1 MNEITI
7 TGNLVNDPILRT
19 VSTQVVAKFRI
30 AHNHRYRDQQS
41 GEWTD
46 GGTTYI
52 DVSCW
57 RSLAENVGLSLGKGS
72 AVIVTGRLRSK
83 ERTLEVAGS
92 TEKRTFYEIEA
103 TTVGPDLSRGATHAV
118 DTKREAAERQEERAV
133 EGALAAMDPWAPRE
147 PQPV

>member
-57 RSLAENVGLSLGKGS
+57 RSLAENVGFSLGKGS

-92 TEKRTFYEIEA
+92 SEKRTFYEIEA
-103 TTVGPDLSRGATHAV
+103 TTVGPVLSRGATQAV
-118 DTKREAAERQEERAV
+118 DLKREAAERQEQHAV
-133 EGALAAMDPWAPRE
+133 DGALAALDPWAPRE

>member
-57 RSLAENVGLSLGKGS
+57 RSLAENVGFSLGKGS

-92 TEKRTFYEIEA
+92 SEKRTFYEIEA
-103 TTVGPDLSRGATHAV
+103 TTVGPDLSRGATQAV
-118 DTKREAAERQEERAV
+118 DLKREAAERQEQHAV
-133 EGALAAMDPWAPRE
+133 DGALAALDPWAPRE